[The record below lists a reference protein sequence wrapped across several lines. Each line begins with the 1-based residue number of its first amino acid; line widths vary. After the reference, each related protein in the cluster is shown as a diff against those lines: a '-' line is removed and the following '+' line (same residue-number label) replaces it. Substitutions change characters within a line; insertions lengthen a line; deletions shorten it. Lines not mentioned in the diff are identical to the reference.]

1 MTLRLEAKDVGGQ
14 RSHFH
19 RWSMCEPGCMA
30 GLAVPNGFSLITEL
44 FSGLEVEGEANSD
57 MWVCLLDAP
66 TRKQLQTAHS
76 GDEALGLFVM
86 QG

>member
-1 MTLRLEAKDVGGQ
+1 MYGWFSCAKRLQFNYGALFRARGG
-14 RSHFH
+14 
-19 RWSMCEPGCMA
+19 G
-30 GLAVPNGFSLITEL
+30 GG
-44 FSGLEVEGEANSD
+44 ANSD
-57 MWVCLLDAP
+57 RWVCFLDAP